1 MSALTSALGSGEALK
16 NNINAALKSQGLKE
30 STGVTEPISLD
41 SSKDTSSMGLSSGAI
56 AGIVIGTVAGVV
68 ILSGGA
74 YAISRSKNQ
83 SKATLAV
90 KESVK
95 DNTVEEAV
103 VAHTLFASTPPPP
116 LSDLAL
122 SLSNVNHVVELTDQ
136 N

>member
-30 STGVTEPISLD
+30 STGVTEPIA
-41 SSKDTSSMGLSSGAI
+41 SKDTSSMGLSAGVI

-68 ILSGGA
+68 LLAGGA

-83 SKATLAV
+83 SKTTLAV

-95 DNTVEEAV
+95 DNAVEEAV
-103 VAHTLFASTPPPP
+103 ADTVFASINTPPPP
-116 LSDLAL
+116 LCVPAL
-122 SLSNVNHVVELTDQ
+122 SLSNVNHVVELTEQ